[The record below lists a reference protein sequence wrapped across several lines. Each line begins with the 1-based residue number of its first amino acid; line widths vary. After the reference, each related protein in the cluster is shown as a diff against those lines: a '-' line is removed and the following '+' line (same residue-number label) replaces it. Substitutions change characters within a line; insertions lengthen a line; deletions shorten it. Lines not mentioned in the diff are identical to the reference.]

1 MLKKNIGDSS
11 SLLGEHSIALLH
23 YYHAFFVCF
32 LNLEGE
38 EGGGEM
44 RRLGGDWWDRERTGA
59 VFGRAE
65 AGKQTDRQAGKTLPV
80 LVLVLAL
87 VLVVVLYMYIRREIN
102 QFTPFVWLL
111 MRLMC
116 SIGM

>member
-1 MLKKNIGDSS
+1 MVKGLASGVLGSVEKNIGDSS

-44 RRLGGDWWDRERTGA
+44 RRLGGTGGIENGQ
-59 VFGRAE
+59 VLFLGGRRQ
-65 AGKQTDRQAGKTLPV
+65 GSKQTGRQA
-80 LVLVLAL
+80 
-87 VLVVVLYMYIRREIN
+87 RRY
-102 QFTPFVWLL
+102 PFLFSSLL
-111 MRLMC
+111 
-116 SIGM
+116 